1 MMNIGEA
8 AKASGI
14 STKMLRHYEAIGL
27 IAPVARSAA
36 GYRLY
41 GPVDLQRLQFVRRAR
56 ALGFSLARIGELL
69 ALWQDDGRQ
78 SADVK
83 RLALQHVRELDADI
97 AKLQAIREQ
106 LQALAT
112 HCHGDQRP
120 DCPIL
125 EELAK

>member
-125 EELAK
+125 QALSD

>member
-1 MMNIGEA
+1 MNIGEA

-106 LQALAT
+106 LLALST

-125 EELAK
+125 EELAR